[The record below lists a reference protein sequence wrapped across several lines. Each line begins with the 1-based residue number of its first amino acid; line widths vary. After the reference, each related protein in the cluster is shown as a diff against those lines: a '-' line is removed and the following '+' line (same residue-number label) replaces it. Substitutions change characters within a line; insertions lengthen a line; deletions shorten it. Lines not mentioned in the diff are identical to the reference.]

1 MDSIARLLTEPS
13 NYAVV
18 QLPDR
23 KYPGVVFQGD
33 SLNALILQLRDALR
47 VANGHKDEELNAEL
61 EDVLALLQSAQD
73 RLKIV
78 CAREGVE
85 LPFAPG

>member
-1 MDSIARLLTEPS
+1 MDTISRLLTEPS

-33 SLNALILQLRDALR
+33 SLNALTQQVRDALR
-47 VANGHKDEELNAEL
+47 AASRHNDEDLNAEL
-61 EDVLALLQSAQD
+61 EEALALLQAAQD
-73 RLKIV
+73 RLKTV
-78 CAREGVE
+78 CAQEGVE
-85 LPFAPG
+85 LPFASS

>member
-1 MDSIARLLTEPS
+1 MDTISRVLTEPS

-33 SLNALILQLRDALR
+33 SLNALTHRLRGALR
-47 VANGHKDEELNAEL
+47 AASVHNDEALNAEL
-61 EDVLALLQSAQD
+61 EDALALLEAARD
-73 RLKIV
+73 RLKTV

-85 LPFAPG
+85 LPFA